1 MSTHHLKHERSLVG
15 SGSRIDA
22 INGFADPMQRGRS
35 TDCHVGHGHIVIDRP
50 DESDYL
56 EVPMLSG
63 LSVRDFSCLVIE
75 SM

>member
-1 MSTHHLKHERSLVG
+1 MRSG
-15 SGSRIDA
+15 SGVDT
-22 INGFADPMQRGRS
+22 INGFADSMQCGRG
-35 TDCHVGHGHIVIDRP
+35 TDRQVSHGHIVIDRP